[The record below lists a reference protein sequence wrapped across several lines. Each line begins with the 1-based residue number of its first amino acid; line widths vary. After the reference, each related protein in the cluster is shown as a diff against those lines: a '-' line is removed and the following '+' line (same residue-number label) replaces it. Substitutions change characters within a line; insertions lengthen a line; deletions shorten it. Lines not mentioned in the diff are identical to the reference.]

1 MDACREVTNVV
12 IGASTSCFYPMIT
25 ELSLHNLMKMGVQ
38 NVEIFFNT
46 SSEIER
52 KFIKNLRHEV
62 RRHGAK
68 VKSVHP
74 YSSGMEP
81 FMFFSDYERRFTD
94 MIDTYKRYFEAA
106 NMLGAEIV
114 VIHGDKL
121 PARLP
126 DEKYFERFGRIME
139 SGKKYGVCVAQENV
153 NLHRSQS
160 PEFLCRMKE
169 YLGDELKFVFD
180 IKQSVRA
187 GYDPY
192 DFAERV
198 GSGIIHVHTND
209 NNQRHHCLLPGKG
222 DMDYARLRAILEAN
236 GCDPN
241 WIIEVYR
248 KNFDRT
254 EEIIESVRLLTE
266 QLSR

>member
-1 MDACREVTNVV
+1 MI

-25 ELSLHNLMKMGVQ
+25 ELSLHNLMEMGIK

-52 KFIKNLRHEV
+52 RFIKILRREI
-62 RRHGAK
+62 RSYGGK

-106 NMLGAEIV
+106 NMLDAEIV

-121 PARLP
+121 PAKLP

-153 NLHRSQS
+153 NLHRSQD
-160 PEFLCRMKE
+160 PDFLCRMKQ
-169 YLGDELKFVFD
+169 YLGDELKFVLD
-180 IKQSVRA
+180 IKQAVRA

-192 DFAERV
+192 DFADRLGDAV
-198 GSGIIHVHTND
+198 IHIHTND
-209 NNQRHHCLLPGKG
+209 NNSRNHCLLPGKG
-222 DMDYARLRAILEAN
+222 EMDYHRLRQIVENN

-248 KNFDRT
+248 KNFG
-254 EEIIESVRLLTE
+254 EISEIKESVAWLTKILGE
-266 QLSR
+266 

>member
-1 MDACREVTNVV
+1 VI
-12 IGASTSCFYPMIT
+12 IGASTSCLYPMVT
-25 ELSLHNLMKMGVQ
+25 ELSLHNLMEMGIK

-52 KFIKNLRHEV
+52 KFVKTLRREIRSYGGH
-62 RRHGAK
+62 

-106 NMLGAEIV
+106 NMLDADIV

-121 PARLP
+121 PAKLS
-126 DEKYFERFGRIME
+126 DEKYFDRFGRIME
-139 SGKKYGVCVAQENV
+139 SGKKFGVCVAQENV
-153 NLHRSQS
+153 NLHRSQD
-160 PEFLCRMKE
+160 PEFLCRMKQ
-169 YLGDELKFVFD
+169 YLGSELKFVLD
-180 IKQSVRA
+180 IKQAVRA

-192 DFAERV
+192 DFADRL
-198 GSGIIHVHTND
+198 GDAIIHIHTND
-209 NNQRHHCLLPGKG
+209 NNSRHHCMLPGQG
-222 DMDYARLRAILEAN
+222 DMDYFHLREIVEKN

-248 KNFDRT
+248 KDFG
-254 EEIIESVRLLTE
+254 EISEIKQSVSWLTNV
-266 QLSR
+266 LKG